1 MSLFQQ
7 AARAYGGVRWET
19 WEGAMKEF
27 RTMVLLCS
35 VFFLS
40 GLIGGCAATLTD
52 PIGPE
57 SSLVIGRIVITNNY
71 SGKLGLMPMG
81 TVEQG
86 IVIEIKNKNGTLVIR
101 AITDNGG
108 YFVVPNIPLS
118 TYFLNRVIFKGGN
131 PGDEETM
138 YLGTNKGAFFVP
150 VRGQIVDLGTF
161 LLDISDQAEVTP
173 KYHRPNPKATK
184 AYLTKRHEGTPWLKR
199 KFNP

>member
-1 MSLFQQ
+1 MVVSN
-7 AARAYGGVRWET
+7 AGHERTE
-19 WEGAMKEF
+19 MKKI
-27 RTMVLLCS
+27 RTIAFLS
-35 VFFLS
+35 SFFFLS
-40 GLIGGCAATLTD
+40 GLIGGCAAILTD

-57 SSLVIGRIVITNNY
+57 SSLVIGRVVITNKY
-71 SGKLGLMPMG
+71 SGQLGLMPMG

-86 IVIEIKNKNGTLVIR
+86 IVMEIKNRNGTLLIR
-101 AITDNGG
+101 AITDHGG

-118 TYFLNRVIFKGGN
+118 TYFINRVIFKGGN

-184 AYLTKRHEGTPWLKR
+184 AYLAKRYGETPWLKR

>member
-1 MSLFQQ
+1 
-7 AARAYGGVRWET
+7 
-19 WEGAMKEF
+19 MKEI
-27 RTMVLLCS
+27 RTMVFLS
-35 VFFLS
+35 SFFFLS

-57 SSLVIGRIVITNNY
+57 SSLVIGRVVITNKF

-86 IVIEIKNKNGTLVIR
+86 ILIEIKNKKGTLLIR
-101 AITDNGG
+101 AITDNRG
-108 YFVVPNIPLS
+108 YFVVPNIPVN
-118 TYFLNRVIFKGGN
+118 TYFLNRLIFKGGN

-173 KYHRPNPKATK
+173 KYHRPNPEATK
-184 AYLTKRHEGTPWLKR
+184 AYLAKRHGGTPWLKR